1 MRQRLR
7 ITPVR
12 RALCQLDLRSQ
23 KLVQIRA
30 VADGVAASGGIDE
43 YYVYYVEKRRRSWND
58 VDLMSEDKEEWVEAV
73 LVCGRLNVCPSSLS
87 SRLMYV
93 FALWASMRL

>member
-12 RALCQLDLRSQ
+12 RAQCQLDLRNQ

-30 VADGVAASGGIDE
+30 VEDGVAASGGIDE
-43 YYVYYVEKRRRSWND
+43 CYVYYVEKRQRSWSD
-58 VDLMSEDKEEWVEAV
+58 VD
-73 LVCGRLNVCPSSLS
+73 
-87 SRLMYV
+87 
-93 FALWASMRL
+93 

>member
-12 RALCQLDLRSQ
+12 RAPCQLDLRSQ

-30 VADGVAASGGIDE
+30 VGDGVAASGGIDE
-43 YYVYYVEKRRRSWND
+43 YYVEKRRRSRSD
-58 VDLMSEDKEEWVEAV
+58 VD
-73 LVCGRLNVCPSSLS
+73 
-87 SRLMYV
+87 
-93 FALWASMRL
+93 